1 MAKIHGNDPTGYSY
15 SAADALKSAS
25 TTLASSIGGQ
35 SGSRS
40 SSVTTASAE
49 FRGYFSEVFA
59 DNADIG
65 ARSATKLVESLQSLS
80 GFVQQL
86 RDAAKDEDDR
96 RKQAKAWDARKRE
109 REENL
114 LVAAGHEVSTW
125 FGGGDDPKPPE
136 PEPEPRLQAD
146 EVSVTGREFPAG
158 GGTSGGTSS
167 AVPADLRSFEANTRT
182 LDADLSGA
190 VSTFR
195 NALSDYEAECN
206 PCWGTLNAQSLLTA
220 VNDWLTA
227 NGKDADWA
235 GTVAAQFEAAGG
247 GAGPATLSDAAIAA
261 ALSSAGI
268 DAGRD
273 DFTIGPFSAMGTPPT
288 NGFADD
294 PVNTATGNF
303 LEPETDLPFAGQA
316 ASLRLTRMYN
326 SLDSRIGVF
335 GIGWSSILDI
345 RLEISDEAA
354 SVVLDDGRQ
363 VDFPR
368 QGDGWSRG
376 VGEDLWLRAEQDSL
390 VVRDNAGGRWAFT
403 PSGLW
408 LSSDRGAGTAVTVRR
423 DEQDRITRLAQ
434 VFGRFVDIE
443 YRGDRVASVT
453 ASDGRRVDYHYDDA
467 RRLVRATDAVGSR
480 GYRWNAD
487 GLIDRV
493 TAATGVVECENT
505 YDDRGRV
512 VEQRTPFGRR
522 VRFSYL
528 PGRVTSVSDVDG
540 EHANTWIADRKGR
553 VVGIIDTDGQRQSM
567 SYDPHGN
574 LVSVTERDGQVTVH
588 GYDDRGRRVRTVT
601 PEGAD
606 LTFGYDEQ
614 DRITMVI
621 TANGGVVEYE
631 YAGDDRNPSVVND
644 PVGGRTLL
652 EWRDGLLVG
661 TTDPMGVVVSFHHDA
676 SGELIGVEN
685 AVGDTAQL
693 VRDPGGRI
701 IEAVTPLG
709 NRTRYRYDAAGL
721 LTAREDPDGGL
732 WRFEHGDGGRVT
744 ATIDP
749 TGARTEVTYGQH
761 GEIVSTT
768 DPLGRVVTKD
778 FDAFGNVST
787 MTLPDGAEWAFVHDA
802 LSRLEAVVDPAGGTW
817 TREYDAVGALG
828 ATVDPTGVRTEV
840 RRSRADGV
848 STVRDAFDAVSVTTD
863 EFGRPTRLEHAD
875 TSAELTTYDAC
886 GRAVELV
893 DADGGLTR
901 IERDLAGRV
910 VGVTTPAGRTT
921 RYEYDACGRPVSA
934 IDAAGARTTLTYD
947 ADSRVVARTLPT
959 GEVAR
964 TEYDRQGRVV
974 HADVPGVGT
983 ARYRYDRVGRVV
995 SARDTR
1001 FGQRSFR
1008 YDAAG
1013 QLVAAV
1019 NGLGGTTRY
1028 EYDQRGRLVRTV
1040 DPLGGVTVRTYTQL
1054 DKVAS
1059 STDQLGRTT
1068 IATYDAAGRQLTQT
1082 DPDGAVLRWEYDAAG
1097 RESAQYAGDRLIGRI
1112 DRDARTR
1119 TVTITDATRPDFPTA
1134 HVLEFSRLGQL
1145 VRRSTGSRQTR
1156 WTHDA
1161 DGLRTSVQSPDGST
1175 TRYEHDAAGRVVRV
1189 EHSAFGEAR
1198 YEHDAAGRLL
1208 QARAGDQL
1216 QTWEYVNG
1224 HVVRH
1229 ARIDADGTQ
1238 VSTVARDADG
1248 RITRVDGAG
1257 GSVSYEQD
1265 DAAQLVAA
1273 VHDGGR
1279 TDWVYDAAGRLV
1291 EERTDSGARRFT
1303 YDAAGQLSRVD
1314 APDGLP
1320 EVEYAYDGA
1329 GRRVQALRADGVTTT
1344 YGWTP
1349 QGRLTG
1355 VAETTA
1361 TGSTTTDLHVDA
1373 LGELVD
1379 VDGVPIDW
1387 DTAAYAPT
1395 LLAVGDAPVVRA
1407 PGGLT
1412 GVDDGWATSGR
1423 RTTRAADDADP
1434 WQTLVDLGGSGLP
1447 GGIALGADG
1456 SLQVA
1461 GLEWMGARAYDS
1473 SSRGFL
1479 SVDPISAPAGA
1490 AWAGNPYSFAG
1501 NDPLHAIDPLGLA
1514 PVTDAELEAYAAA
1527 EQGPLAR
1534 AAAAT
1539 GDWFAD
1545 NWEYVAGGA
1554 MVVAGGVLVAT
1565 GVGGPVGAML
1575 ISAGADT
1582 IIQKATTGE
1591 VNWGQVA
1598 VSGAFGAVGG
1608 GAGALIGKQLVKNAA
1623 EGAAENVANY
1633 AVSGQPVTPGGLL
1646 RNAAEGAATSAA
1658 TGGTMSKVHLP
1669 TAVNK
1674 LGDEL
1679 PTPFEGQKIYRVYG
1693 GDAQATGASWS
1704 PSHPGSVANYRDVA
1718 GLPSGKT
1725 GPDYS
1730 VNSGRFLLEGTLRDP
1745 SAVVKTRRALPLDG
1759 NRGGLDEY
1767 IIPNG
1772 IEKGAIQL
1780 DRVSGINPEF

>member
-15 SAADALKSAS
+15 SAADALKSAA
-25 TTLASSIGGQ
+25 TALASSLGDQTGARA
-35 SGSRS
+35 SL
-40 SSVTTASAE
+40 VTTASTQ
-49 FRGYFSEVFA
+49 FRGYFAEVFA

-65 ARSATKLVESLQSLS
+65 ARSATELVKSLQGLS
-80 GFVQQL
+80 VFVQEL

-96 RKQAKAWDARKRE
+96 RVDAKAWEADKRE
-109 REENL
+109 REENFFVGAEYEISKWL
-114 LVAAGHEVSTW
+114 GQQ
-125 FGGGDDPKPPE
+125 DDPKPPE
-136 PEPEPRLQAD
+136 PEPEPQLQAQP
-146 EVSVTGREFPAG
+146 VNVKGREFPAG
-158 GGTSGGTSS
+158 GGSGGSTSS
-167 AVPADLRSFEANTRT
+167 AVPADLRSFQAGSRC

-190 VSTFR
+190 VTTFR

-206 PCWGTLNAQSLLTA
+206 PCWGMLDAQSLLTA
-220 VNDWLTA
+220 ANDWLTA
-227 NGKDADWA
+227 NGHDADWA
-235 GTVAAQFEAAGG
+235 GTVATQFEAAGG
-247 GAGPATLSDAAIAA
+247 GVGPATLSDAAIAA
-261 ALSSAGI
+261 ALSAAGI

-303 LEPETDLPFAGQA
+303 LEPETDLSFAGQA
-316 ASLRLTRMYN
+316 ASLGLTRMYN
-326 SLDSRIGVF
+326 SLDNRVGVF
-335 GIGWSSILDI
+335 GIGWSSILGV

-408 LSSDRGAGTAVTVRR
+408 LSSARGAGTAVTVRR
-423 DEQDRITRLAQ
+423 DEHDRITRLAH

-443 YRGDRVASVT
+443 YSGDRVASAT
-453 ASDGRRVDYHYDDA
+453 ASDGRRVEYHYDEG
-467 RRLVRATDAVGSR
+467 RRLVRATDSVGSR
-480 GYRWNAD
+480 RYRWNAD

-540 EHANTWIADRKGR
+540 DHSNTWIADRKGR

-588 GYDDRGRRVRTVT
+588 GYDDRGHRVRTVT
-601 PEGAD
+601 PERAD

-614 DRITMVI
+614 DRMTTVV

-631 YAGDDRNPSVVND
+631 YAGDDRNPSVVID

-749 TGARTEVTYGQH
+749 TGARTEVTYGPH

-778 FDAFGNVST
+778 FDAFGNVSS
-787 MTLPDGAEWAFVHDA
+787 MTLPDGAEWTFVHDA

-817 TREYDAVGALG
+817 KREYDAVGALG

-840 RRSRADGV
+840 RRSRTDGV
-848 STVRDAFDAVSVTTD
+848 STVGDAFDAVSVTTD

-875 TSAELTTYDAC
+875 SSAELTAYDAC
-886 GRAVELV
+886 GRPVELV
-893 DADGGLTR
+893 DAEGGLTR

-934 IDAAGARTTLTYD
+934 MDPAGARTTLTYD

-964 TEYDRQGRVV
+964 TEYDHQGRVV

-983 ARYRYDRVGRVV
+983 VRYRYDRVGRVV

-1097 RESAQYAGDRLIGRI
+1097 RESAQYAGDRLIGRVE
-1112 DRDARTR
+1112 RDARAR
-1119 TVTITDATRPDFPTA
+1119 TVTITDETRPDSPRT

-1145 VRRSTGSRQTR
+1145 VRRSTDARETQWS
-1156 WTHDA
+1156 HDA
-1161 DGLRTSVQSPDGST
+1161 DGLRISMQSPDGSA
-1175 TRYEHDAAGRVVRV
+1175 TRYEHDATGRVVRV
-1189 EHSAFGEAR
+1189 EHSVFGAVR
-1198 YEHDAAGRLL
+1198 YEHDPAGRLL

-1216 QTWEYVNG
+1216 QTWEYANG

-1229 ARIDADGTQ
+1229 ARIDSDGTHL
-1238 VSTVARDADG
+1238 STIGRDADG
-1248 RITRVDGAG
+1248 RITRVDGPG
-1257 GSVSYEQD
+1257 GSTTYEHD
-1265 DAAQLVAA
+1265 EAAQLVAS
-1273 VHDGGR
+1273 VQDGSR
-1279 TDWVYDAAGRLV
+1279 TGWVYDAAGRMV
-1291 EERTDSGARRFT
+1291 EERTDSGARRFS
-1303 YDAAGQLSRVD
+1303 YDAAGQLTRVD
-1314 APDGLP
+1314 APDGAP
-1320 EVEYAYDGA
+1320 EAEYAYDGA
-1329 GRRVQALRADGVTTT
+1329 GRRVQTVRTDGVATT
-1344 YGWTP
+1344 YRWTP
-1349 QGRLTG
+1349 QGHLTG
-1355 VAETTA
+1355 VSETTA
-1361 TGSTTTDLHVDA
+1361 AGSTTTDLHVDA
-1373 LGELVD
+1373 LGELAD
-1379 VDGVPIDW
+1379 VDGVPLDW
-1387 DTAAYAPT
+1387 DTAAFAPT
-1395 LLAVGDAPVVRA
+1395 LLAVGDTPVVRA

-1412 GVDDGWATSGR
+1412 GVDGGWTTSGR

-1479 SVDPISAPAGA
+1479 SVDPVTAPAGA
-1490 AWAGNPYSFAG
+1490 AWTGNPYSFAG
-1501 NDPLHAIDPLGLA
+1501 NDPLHALDPLGLA
-1514 PVTDAELEAYAAA
+1514 PITDAELEAYAAA
-1527 EQGPLAR
+1527 EQGPLAL
-1534 AAAAT
+1534 AAAAA
-1539 GDWFAD
+1539 GDWFAN

-1554 MVVAGGVLVAT
+1554 MVLAGGVLLAS
-1565 GVGGPVGAML
+1565 GVGGPLGAVL
-1575 ISAGADT
+1575 ISAGAET

-1608 GAGALIGKQLVKNAA
+1608 GLGALLGKQVLGNAA
-1623 EGAAENVANY
+1623 EGAIENAANY
-1633 AVSGQPVTPGGLL
+1633 AVSGQPVNPAGLL
-1646 RNAAEGAATSAA
+1646 ASAAEGAATSAA
-1658 TGGTMSKVHLP
+1658 SGGALSKVNLP
-1669 TAVNK
+1669 KAVSK

-1679 PTPFEGQKIYRVYG
+1679 PTPPGYIYLRTSKNGDEKPYVGQAINDVRLAQREAKHRRANPDAEYEFTYLDRGYPGAHLDRLEEFYIRMYG
-1693 GDAQATGASWS
+1693 GPTNKS
-1704 PSHPGSVANYRDVA
+1704 N
-1718 GLPSGKT
+1718 
-1725 GPDYS
+1725 PD
-1730 VNSGRFLLEGTLRDP
+1730 
-1745 SAVVKTRRALPLDG
+1745 
-1759 NRGGLDEY
+1759 GGLSNKRHQMNQQRYENAGGD
-1767 IIPNG
+1767 
-1772 IEKGAIQL
+1772 L
-1780 DRVSGINPEF
+1780 H